1 MNVEENPNVKK
12 ALDPTLNPKEE
23 IVKIDGELQLERIK
37 LANPKTLYLDF
48 LKARK
53 SCNDLLDKR
62 LEWMAMIKTV
72 KITRDGEKKIVKKK
86 EK

>member
-1 MNVEENPNVKK
+1 MNAEENPNVKK

-23 IVKIDGELQLERIK
+23 IIKIDAELQLERLKII
-37 LANPKTLYLDF
+37 NPNVSYADCQ
-48 LKARK
+48 KAKK

-72 KITRDGEKKIVKKK
+72 KKTKGGRKKIVKKK
-86 EK
+86 VK

>member
-37 LANPKTLYLDF
+37 LADPRTKHVDY

-72 KITRDGEKKIVKKK
+72 KITRGGKKKIVKKK